1 MSTTAP
7 VTAESTRIV
16 RDRQF
21 SPEGGDCDAI
31 VRALC
36 HLQRERVTGTLMI
49 DLSQGSLNSIR
60 FSEQHRI
67 EPQ

>member
-1 MSTTAP
+1 MPT
-7 VTAESTRIV
+7 VTSESTRII

-36 HLQRERVTGTLMI
+36 HLQREHVTGTLMI